1 MRHFAR
7 VVLAFALAVLV
18 FHAVPGAQPRPGAP
32 KLVVLIVVDQ
42 MRADFVDRFHDDWSA
57 GLKRLVDEG
66 AWFRRAAFPYLTT
79 VTCAGHAT
87 ISTGAF
93 PHVHGIIQNGW
104 WDRKT
109 GGPVTCTND
118 SAARP
123 VSYGGKAAGADT
135 GHRLEVSTFA
145 DEMRTRRHAHVV
157 TLSLKARSAIMLA
170 GHGSDA
176 TLWLSDALDGWM
188 SSSAF
193 IDQPN
198 PQVRAIIDQHPIDED
213 FGKTWTPLLPLA
225 RYHERPGNVLGEAPP
240 PGWTTA
246 LPHPLTS
253 SSGRADADYHTRW
266 ERSPYAD
273 AYLGRFAAMLADLFH
288 LGHHDDA
295 DVLGVSFSST
305 DLVGHAFGPDSIEVH
320 DMYAQLDRTIGTL
333 LDHLDS
339 SVGRDNYVVALTAD
353 HGVTPIP
360 EEAAAAGKE
369 AGRLSSNTIRAA
381 IEGKAVA
388 AAGAGPYVAAVAGN
402 DIYFMKGMYERLEAA
417 PHGVDSVLDALRA
430 MPGIAAAFR
439 ADEVSKGAASKDRL
453 LRAAALSYMPGRSG
467 DVIIAPK
474 AGWVAISSGTTHGAA
489 TDDDQRVPILFYGAG
504 IKKGAYSSAATPA
517 DVTPTLASLVGL
529 TLEHAEGH
537 ALKDALQK

>member
-7 VVLAFALAVLV
+7 VVLAAALAALV
-18 FHAVPGAQPRPGAP
+18 FVAVPGAQPRAAAP
-32 KLVVLIVVDQ
+32 RLVVLIVVDQ
-42 MRADFVDRFHDDWSA
+42 MRADYVDRFHDDWSA

-66 AWFRRAAFPYLTT
+66 AWFRRAAYPYLTT

-93 PHVHGIIQNGW
+93 PHVHGIFQNGW
-104 WDRKT
+104 WDREI
-109 GGPVTCTND
+109 GGAVTCTND
-118 SAARP
+118 TGAKP
-123 VSYGGKAAGADT
+123 VSYGGHATGVDT
-135 GHRLEVSTFA
+135 GHRLEVPTFA

-157 TLSLKARSAIMLA
+157 TVSLKARSAIMLA

-176 TLWLSDALDGWM
+176 TLWLSDSLDGWM

-198 PQVRAIIDQHPIDED
+198 PEVRAIIDQHPIDED

-225 RYHERPGNVLGEAPP
+225 RYHERPDNTLGEAPP
-240 PGWTTA
+240 AGWTTA

-253 SSGRADADYHTRW
+253 ASGHADAAYHSRW
-266 ERSPYAD
+266 ELSPYAD
-273 AYLGRFAAMLADLFH
+273 AYLGRFAAALADLFR
-288 LGHHDDA
+288 LGHHDDP

-339 SVGRDNYVVALTAD
+339 SVGRDNYVVALSAD

-360 EEAAAAGKE
+360 EEAAADGKD
-369 AGRLSSNTIRAA
+369 AGRLSSSMITAA
-381 IEGKAVA
+381 IEAKATAV
-388 AAGAGPYVAAVAGN
+388 AGAGRYVAAVAGN
-402 DIYFMKGMYERLEAA
+402 DIYFAKGMYERLEAA
-417 PHGVDSVLDALRA
+417 PHGVDSILDALRA
-430 MPGIAAAFR
+430 APGIAAAFR
-439 ADEVSKGAASKDRL
+439 GDDVRTGATSKDQV

-474 AGWVAISSGTTHGAA
+474 PGWVAVAAGTTHGSASE
-489 TDDDQRVPILFYGAG
+489 DDQRVPILFYGAG
-504 IKKGAYSSAATPA
+504 IKKGAYTSAATPA

-537 ALKDALQK
+537 PLQDALKK